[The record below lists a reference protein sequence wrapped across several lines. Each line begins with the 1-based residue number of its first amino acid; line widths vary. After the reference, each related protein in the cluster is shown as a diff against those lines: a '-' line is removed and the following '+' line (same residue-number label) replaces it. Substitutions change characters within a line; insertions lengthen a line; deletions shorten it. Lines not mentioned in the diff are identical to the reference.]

1 FSSFT
6 VFAALDQLCEPVST
20 NALLGASSS
29 PTRYLWCRRPLGK
42 PSIQTSAGGFHGS
55 LPPACPVMSHHSLDP
70 SMLPESNTPFTRKPG
85 TPVNFAWK
93 AFSYASWVK
102 VRMQKNAD
110 LVSVLMSVT
119 MCDSVLSEG
128 LMYCSIV

>member
-1 FSSFT
+1 M
-6 VFAALDQLCEPVST
+6 CETAP
-20 NALLGASSS
+20 ARSS
-29 PTRYLWCRRPLGK
+29 PT
-42 PSIQTSAGGFHGS
+42 AVGGSG
-55 LPPACPVMSHHSLDP
+55 
-70 SMLPESNTPFTRKPG
+70 
-85 TPVNFAWK
+85 VNFAWK

-128 LMYCSIV
+128 LMYCSIVLPFTVNVCGVLSVFRFPIFEFAEFGVSVDDPHISL